1 MHAIALTIRLGTPI
15 DTALDVESSVNG
27 ALVSKSDVRVVRAP
41 VAQDG
46 LTQDVLLLGQV
57 EALRRLFLETHG
69 GPSEE
74 AEADWSEALETGQCY
89 EVKPSVIVPF

>member
-15 DTALDVESSVNG
+15 DTALDTV
-27 ALVSKSDVRVVRAP
+27 AKSDVRVVRAP

-57 EALRRLFLETHG
+57 EALLRLFLETHG

-74 AEADWSEALETGQCY
+74 AQGDWDEALETGQCY